1 MSELKPCPTKPGYY
15 WALWITAS
23 PDTHEG
29 SELTPST
36 NWEVVEV
43 WENVVDPC
51 EADYEA
57 GDVFGVSV
65 PGVRETQWLENFQWG
80 EGPIEAWNTRADI
93 PRAWWERLQV
103 YISTLYDDNRTTND
117 PWAGCCGNILEEM
130 DRIEKEAEG

>member
-80 EGPIEAWNTRADI
+80 EGPIEARNTRADI
-93 PRAWWERLQV
+93 PRAWWERLRAEMESQQHLAYSAEREEAFLYVQV
-103 YISTLYDDNRTTND
+103 
-117 PWAGCCGNILEEM
+117 AM